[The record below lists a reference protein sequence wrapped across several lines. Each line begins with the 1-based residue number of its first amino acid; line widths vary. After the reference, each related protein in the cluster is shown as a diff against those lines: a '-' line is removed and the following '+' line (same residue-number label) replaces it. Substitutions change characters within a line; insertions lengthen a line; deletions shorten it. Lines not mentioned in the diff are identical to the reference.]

1 LTNDK
6 NEESSV
12 ARHALTTGAATSE
25 DSLGIHG
32 RTKNIMPD
40 GGTDDNGGDE
50 VRLISARISRAN
62 EDRRAGARTLYVMK
76 TSMRKNERKIVT
88 PYSDARITRACMG
101 SVPPALQGCSAPGE
115 GLNTSALTPA

>member
-12 ARHALTTGAATSE
+12 ARHALPTGAAAGE
-25 DSLGIHG
+25 YSLGVHG
-32 RTKNIMPD
+32 RAEDVMPD
-40 GGTDDNGGDE
+40 GGTEDNGGNE
-50 VRLISARISRAN
+50 VRLISCRISRAN
-62 EDRRAGARTLYVMK
+62 DDRKEGARTLYVMK
-76 TSMRKNERKIVT
+76 TSMRKNERKMVT

-101 SVPPALQGCSAPGE
+101 SVAPALQGRSAPGE